1 MDIKDYFNFY
11 AINKTDK
18 SQVKKF
24 SFLNKQA
31 TLVKYL
37 KTNKNEIIKQINYAF
52 FESKEPYLLS
62 VFSAEVANYI
72 HINSRLCREFP
83 KNFDSLHE
91 FENYLAIYGTFA
103 VLIGESFQIS
113 SLNDSKIYYRDFLE
127 DLTFK
132 IFYDDVF
139 RLNLESLLIDKNNIL
154 RFVYRYGYD
163 FLLQSFKIFYK
174 DEFSYSTI
182 KRFLNISDEEFNELY
197 GLYRNKIIL
206 ESNS

>member
-1 MDIKDYFNFY
+1 M
-11 AINKTDK
+11 
-18 SQVKKF
+18 
-24 SFLNKQA
+24 
-31 TLVKYL
+31 
-37 KTNKNEIIKQINYAF
+37 
-52 FESKEPYLLS
+52 
-62 VFSAEVANYI
+62 
-72 HINSRLCREFP
+72 
-83 KNFDSLHE
+83 
-91 FENYLAIYGTFA
+91 
-103 VLIGESFQIS
+103 
-113 SLNDSKIYYRDFLE
+113 
-127 DLTFK
+127 
-132 IFYDDVF
+132 F